1 LEEALNADSKMSS
14 IRLREGEHQHALV
27 RAIASFQLE
36 MYFPDVKDIVK
47 KLYGEE
53 KTDDIQLIRK
63 IQTILKK
70 MEKSNTIRILP
81 KKKPWELQRYAL
93 PSYKFQDAEKN
104 LVILATDEQVKQ
116 AQNLLH
122 SELSQQETV
131 MAKPGNVKTKVYTS
145 MLAFIIVAS
154 YIISVW
160 DIMQPIIS
168 PLIFVSAFSVA
179 VTGSVILGKILSK
192 L

>member
-116 AQNLLH
+116 AQNMLH
-122 SELSQQETV
+122 SELNQQEAV
-131 MAKPGNVKTKVYTS
+131 MAKPGNVKMKVYTS